1 MSVNPEVAG
10 DSKVGSRWPKRPRRA
25 GTTLGQAFDP
35 KNNAL
40 NVWRLVLATG
50 VIFGHTFAL
59 TGHLDALSRAGQ
71 MFPFLIQFLSQGW
84 VDGFFAVSGFL
95 ITGSWLNNPR
105 LRSYLAARGLR
116 IFPGLWV
123 CLIVI
128 AFVFAPITVAIQRG
142 SVSSLLLSSAPFEY
156 VLNNS
161 VLNFLYAGIAGTPR
175 AVPWPGVWNGS
186 TWTLVPELMCYI
198 AVAVFGLA
206 GLLKRRWLIP
216 SLFVLMLVV
225 SALVMRWDT
234 FEELWTP
241 QWVAARFAIMFLAGA
256 LLHQYRDV
264 IPARWSW
271 VAICLVIVFA
281 SCLLPNYRL
290 VAAIPFAYAILVSG
304 ALIHNKRLRLQ
315 TDLSYGVYIY
325 AWPVQQMLVVF
336 GLASLNPIVFS
347 GVAAVATLPFA
358 AVSWFVIEKPALSL
372 KSRLKRKSIA
382 QAKEAQREEPV
393 SG

>member
-1 MSVNPEVAG
+1 MSANPEVAD
-10 DSKVGSRWPKRPRRA
+10 DSKVGSRWSKRQRNA
-25 GTTLGQAFDP
+25 GKTLGEVFDP

-40 NVWRLVLATG
+40 NVWRLILATG

-59 TGHLDALSRAGQ
+59 AGHLDMLERANRVLPILG
-71 MFPFLIQFLSQGW
+71 QFLSQGW

-105 LRSYLAARGLR
+105 LRTYLAARGLR
-116 IFPGLWV
+116 ILPGLWV

-128 AFVFAPITVAIQRG
+128 AFVFAPLSVAIQGG
-142 SVSSLLLSSAPFEY
+142 SASRLLLSSAPIEY

-161 VLNFLYAGIAGTPR
+161 VLNILYAGIDGTPR
-175 AVPWPGVWNGS
+175 DIPWPHVWNGS
-186 TWTLVPELMCYI
+186 IWTLIPELMCYI
-198 AVAVFGLA
+198 AVAGFGVA

-216 SLFVLMLVV
+216 SLFVLMMVLT
-225 SALVMRWDT
+225 ALVMRWDT

-241 QWVAARFAIMFLAGA
+241 QWILARFALMFLAGA
-256 LLHQYRDV
+256 LLHQYRDR

-271 VAICLVIVFA
+271 VVICLIIVFA
-281 SCLLPNYRL
+281 ACLTPNYRL
-290 VAAIPFAYAILVSG
+290 IAAIPFAYAILASG
-304 ALIHNKRLRLQ
+304 AMIHNKRLRLE

-325 AWPVQQMLVVF
+325 AWPMQQMLVVCGF
-336 GLASLNPIVFS
+336 AGLNPIVFS
-347 GVAAVATLPFA
+347 AFAAIATLPLA
-358 AVSWFVIEKPALSL
+358 ALSWFVIEKPALSL

-382 QAKEAQREEPV
+382 RAKESQSAEPA